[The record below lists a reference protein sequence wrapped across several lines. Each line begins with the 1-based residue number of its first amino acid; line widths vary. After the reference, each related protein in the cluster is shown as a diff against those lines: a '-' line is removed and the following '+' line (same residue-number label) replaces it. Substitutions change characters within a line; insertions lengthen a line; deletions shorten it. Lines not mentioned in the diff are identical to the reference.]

1 MSAGWRHALVALTAI
16 VVVAVWPLTP
26 AVSSGDAL
34 QARLGAAVVAAMAC
48 ALLAAIKR
56 WRPGI
61 SIALSIGSAAAGVV
75 LLFAHFDALASCVAE
90 YDGRP
95 MIVGREYARDAASYV
110 TANPGLAASD
120 RLLDAGGVPERVWSA
135 ESIRSCRRWASWGG
149 TATVPLFA
157 VSVAALLSR
166 ARPRLLPRRASVPP
180 AAGAPAGTLAYD
192 AFISYRHTEPD
203 RTQAIEILESLE
215 RRGLRVAIDFRDFAA
230 NEHFLSEMERCIRQS
245 RYVLCVITAQYL
257 TSDHTSEEAIISKT
271 LDMADRRKRLVPLV
285 FERVE
290 LPVWLHGLVGI
301 DFTESASIEPT
312 ERLVSLLARNV
323 PPFDRPPSGQP

>member
-1 MSAGWRHALVALTAI
+1 MIAGWRHAVVALTAI
-16 VVVAVWPLTP
+16 VVAAVWPLTP
-26 AVSSGDAL
+26 ALPSGDAL
-34 QARLGAAVVAAMAC
+34 QARLGAAVIAAMAC
-48 ALLAAIKR
+48 ALIAAIKR
-56 WRPGI
+56 WRPGTWIGI
-61 SIALSIGSAAAGVV
+61 SIASAAAGVV
-75 LLFAHFDALASCVAE
+75 LLFAHSDALAGCVAD

-95 MIVGREYARDAASYV
+95 MIVGREYAVDAASYV
-110 TANPGLAASD
+110 TANPGLAAAD

-157 VSVAALLSR
+157 ISVAALVSG
-166 ARPRLLPRRASVPP
+166 ARPRFLPRRGSVPA
-180 AAGAPAGTLAYD
+180 AAGASAGTPVYD
-192 AFISYRHTEPD
+192 AFVSYRHAEPD

-290 LPVWLHGLVGI
+290 LPGWWHGLVGI
-301 DFTESASIEPT
+301 DFTESASVEPT
-312 ERLVSLLARNV
+312 ERLVGLLARSEARV
-323 PPFDRPPSGQP
+323 DRTASGPP